1 MQKFAA
7 LRIHDAGEN
16 TCIGE
21 RLHDV
26 GENNRIGHGYM
37 MQVKTPASATPVA
50 PVRPGQKKHLNK
62 KGLKLA
68 PQFHAL

>member
-37 MQVKTPASATPVA
+37 MQVKTPASAHRRHLSRRFGPA
-50 PVRPGQKKHLNK
+50 KKNS
-62 KGLKLA
+62 
-68 PQFHAL
+68 